1 MAETFSFDTMVH
13 MITIKLSATNYLL
26 WKSRLIPF
34 LIVETSYISFV
45 DGSLS
50 QPTATIENS
59 SSTNPKFLEW
69 KAKDQQI
76 LSLLLSS
83 LSEVAMAVT
92 VGLTTSRDVWLALER
107 VFSNGSKTREIRL
120 KVELTNSC

>member
-1 MAETFSFDTMVH
+1 

-50 QPTATIENS
+50 QPTGTIENS

-83 LSEVAMAVT
+83 L
-92 VGLTTSRDVWLALER
+92 
-107 VFSNGSKTREIRL
+107 
-120 KVELTNSC
+120 